1 MKRVRRS
8 FSLSTLCLAL
18 TCMLL
23 GVMSIQSARAQAA
36 PPPIGNWVNQGKTN
50 SLVVEQNGVCGFL
63 VNGKA
68 KWSGTCKWE
77 TPSAKGGILDLQYP
91 MPLQPGHIRW
101 SVIYV
106 NQTTITVDGE
116 AFYKS
121 GN

>member
-1 MKRVRRS
+1 MKSVRGS
-8 FSLSTLCLAL
+8 FSWSALCLAL
-18 TCMLL
+18 ACMLP
-23 GVMSIQSARAQAA
+23 GAMSNRTARAQAA

-50 SLVVEQNGVCGFL
+50 GLVVEQNGTCGFL

-68 KWSGTCKWE
+68 KWSGTCRWE

-91 MPLQPGHIRW
+91 MPLAPGHIRW

-106 NQTTITVDGE
+106 NRTTITVDGE
-116 AFYKS
+116 TFYKQ